1 MSEIP
6 ELLRSYGSHFS
17 VKDKQK
23 IQMPRISWNAQVR
36 SVRHLRDLQ
45 VIKLL
50 NYKQVTTNST
60 PQDTSQYIRMQLEF
74 IQSQSNPYKNGG
86 TSDVKTYLVDKDGL
100 QVFIE
105 SIKRELVN

>member
-1 MSEIP
+1 MSETP

-36 SVRHLRDLQ
+36 SVKHLRDLQ

-50 NYKQVTTNST
+50 NYKQVTSGSS
-60 PQDTSQYIRMQLEF
+60 QDTGQMIRMQLEF
-74 IQSQSNPYKNGG
+74 LQSQNPY
-86 TSDVKTYLVDKDGL
+86 TSGAPDIKSYLVDKEGL

-105 SIKRELVN
+105 SI